1 MSANS
6 TAGSNG
12 SDIGAHFASA
22 VAALGVAAAWQQ
34 MSNRKRAVAEQSE
47 ALTQASLGNL
57 LDDPQYPQ
65 TWDDYV
71 GQDDAKDMLRA
82 AVARARDRR
91 EPVRH
96 VLISCGE
103 PGVGKTALAVLL
115 AREIGSRCFT
125 ISGTP
130 NAEQVRRII
139 GGMQPG
145 DVLFIDEIHR
155 LVTGGKA
162 KSEWLLHVLQDDA
175 LVGPMGVEKAHLG
188 ITVVGATTD
197 VGKLP
202 EPLIDRFGVRPV
214 LTRYNADDAYSI
226 AFCAAKTLFAP
237 APIPSMLDL
246 TRFIHAA
253 DFNPR
258 RIKQLLQQ
266 AVDCHYDPLGYDAG
280 RVLERARMTD
290 DGLDHTAQRL
300 LVLLL
305 QVGKMGESRLR
316 NLLQEAD
323 LMYVQRRLSDKGLIT
338 FTSAGITLTED
349 GRVRAR
355 ELQDEGVR
363 V

>member
-1 MSANS
+1 MQS
-6 TAGSNG
+6 TGG
-12 SDIGAHFASA
+12 SDAGAHIASA
-22 VAALGVAAAWQQ
+22 ITALGVAAAWQ
-34 MSNRKRAVAEQSE
+34 SFSSARRAPVEQ
-47 ALTQASLGNL
+47 AASAGDL
-57 LDDPQYPQ
+57 LLDPQYPQ
-65 TWDDYV
+65 DWDDYV
-71 GQDDAKDMLRA
+71 GQEDAKAMLQA

-96 VLISCGE
+96 VLIACPE

-130 NAEQVRRII
+130 NEAQVRRII
-139 GGMQPG
+139 GGMQRG

-155 LVTGGKA
+155 LVNGGKS

-197 VGKLP
+197 VGMLP
-202 EPLIDRFGVRPV
+202 EPLIDRFGVKPV
-214 LTRYNADDAYSI
+214 LTRYDAEDAYKM
-226 AFCAAKTLFAP
+226 AFATAQKVFAP
-237 APIPSMLDL
+237 HPIPSQLDL
-246 TRFIHAA
+246 LRFIHAA

-266 AVDCHYDPLGYDAG
+266 AVDCHYDPMGYDVD
-280 RVLERARMTD
+280 RVLTRARVTD

-305 QVGKMGESRLR
+305 QVGVMGQAQMR
-316 NLLQEAD
+316 NLLQEAS
-323 LMYVQRRLSDKGLIT
+323 LTYVERRLSDKGLLT
-338 FTSAGITLTED
+338 FTKSGRTLTEE
-349 GRVRAR
+349 GARRAR
-355 ELQDEGVR
+355 ELKNEGVT